1 MGVKGMKKLIT
12 GLIALVILITG
23 QTVFADSPTQTVP
36 IAADIPQML
45 DLELHIYTIDASAP
59 PTMNPFSYPE
69 AIPAAMNFG
78 TLTFADTPQDNNH
91 VWRSSVYFTA
101 ILVART
107 SGRPYKITQTCAG
120 IVNGANNLNKNV
132 LMTPG
137 YQAEDLLNKND
148 PNSKQ
153 GPMPG
158 TQNTAKAFAVGANR
172 EIYNS
177 DPLGISR
184 IIRCYYGLATG
195 NPADNEPSGSS
206 PVTADAL
213 AGNYSGSVTFSV
225 VLK

>member
-1 MGVKGMKKLIT
+1 MKKLIT
-12 GLIALVILITG
+12 GLIALVILIAG
-23 QTVFADSPTQTVP
+23 QPVFADSPTVTVP

-45 DLELHIYTIDASAP
+45 DLELHIYTIDANADP
-59 PTMNPFSYPE
+59 ATMNPFSYPE
-69 AIPAAMNFG
+69 AIPRAMNFG

-107 SGRPYKITQTCAG
+107 SGRPYKISQTCAG

-137 YQAEDLLNKND
+137 YQAEDLLNKDN
-148 PNSKQ
+148 PNSQQ

-158 TQNTAKAFAVGANR
+158 TQNKAKAFTVGANK

-177 DPLGISR
+177 DPLGLSR

-195 NPADNEPSGSS
+195 NPADNEPVGSL
-206 PVTADAL
+206 PVTADAA